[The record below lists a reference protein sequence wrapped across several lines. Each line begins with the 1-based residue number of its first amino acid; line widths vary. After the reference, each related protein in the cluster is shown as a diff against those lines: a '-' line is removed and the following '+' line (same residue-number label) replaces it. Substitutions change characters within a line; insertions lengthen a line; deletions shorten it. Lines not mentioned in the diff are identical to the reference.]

1 MTPTYDRR
9 MLLAVDIGNTNIT
22 LGMVEGGV
30 LEAVRRAATSR
41 ASTADELEV
50 LLRDLLA
57 LDDHALHGV
66 ATMAVASVVPVATAT
81 LAEVAARLGI
91 PILLASSGTVPIAIR
106 VDRPDL
112 VGADRIVNA
121 LAAVRLHGAPA
132 VVVDCGTATTLDCVG
147 ADGAFV
153 GGAIAPGLQVGL
165 EALATRTAKLPRVEL
180 RAPDRVIAH
189 DTVGAIQAGTVIGY
203 QALVAGLVARARAE
217 LADAGG
223 IAAERVHV
231 ILTGGVASAPW
242 AQDVAGIDLID
253 PDLTLKGLAILHAEV
268 AGGDP
273 YREADP
279 DAVAGGAFAHL
290 EPFPDDEA
298 AGLFNPDPID
308 APLGDGEGAGRWP

>member
-1 MTPTYDRR
+1 
-9 MLLAVDIGNTNIT
+9 MLLAVDIGNTNLT
-22 LGMVEGGV
+22 LGIVEGGA
-30 LEAVRRAATSR
+30 LESVRRAATTR

-66 ATMAVASVVPVATAT
+66 SAMAIASVVPAATAT
-81 LAEVAARLGI
+81 LTEVAARLDI
-91 PILLASSGTVPIAIR
+91 PVLLASSGTVPIAIR

-121 LAAVRLHGAPA
+121 LAAARLHGAPA

-153 GGAIAPGLQVGL
+153 GGAIAPGLELGL
-165 EALATRTAKLPRVEL
+165 DALAARTAKLPRVEL
-180 RAPDRVIAH
+180 RAPDRVIAR

-203 QALVAGLVARARAE
+203 QALAAGLARPGRGPSWPRPVASPP
-217 LADAGG
+217 D
-223 IAAERVHV
+223 RVHV
-231 ILTGGVASAPW
+231 ILTGGLSAAPW
-242 AQDVAGIDLID
+242 ARDVAGVDLID

-268 AGGDP
+268 AGGEP

-279 DAVAGGAFAHL
+279 DDAGGAFADV

-298 AGLFNPDPID
+298 IGLFD
-308 APLGDGEGAGRWP
+308 LGPVDTTLADGEGAGTRP

>member
-1 MTPTYDRR
+1 MPPTYDRR
-9 MLLAVDIGNTNIT
+9 MLLAVDIGNTNVT
-22 LGMVEGGV
+22 LGIVEDGA
-30 LEAVRRAATSR
+30 LESVRRAATTR

-57 LDDHALHGV
+57 PRRPRAPRRLGDGRRLGRARRDRD
-66 ATMAVASVVPVATAT
+66 
-81 LAEVAARLGI
+81 LAEGSRRGWSI
-91 PILLASSGTVPIAIR
+91 PVLLASSGTVPIAIR

-121 LAAVRLHGAPA
+121 LAAVRLHGTPA

-153 GGAIAPGLQVGL
+153 GGAIAPGLELGL
-165 EALATRTAKLPRVEL
+165 EALAARTAKLPRVEL
-180 RAPDRVIAH
+180 RAPDRVIAR

-223 IAAERVHV
+223 VAPDASSA
-231 ILTGGVASAPW
+231 ILTGGLAAAPW
-242 AQDVAGIDLID
+242 ARDVAGVDVID

-273 YREADP
+273 ATRGRPTVTE
-279 DAVAGGAFAHL
+279 
-290 EPFPDDEA
+290 
-298 AGLFNPDPID
+298 D
-308 APLGDGEGAGRWP
+308 APLAAAARRA

>member
-1 MTPTYDRR
+1 MPPTYDRR

-22 LGMVEGGV
+22 LGIVEEGA
-30 LEAVRRAATSR
+30 LESVRRAATTR

-57 LDDHALHGV
+57 LDEHALHGV
-66 ATMAVASVVPVATAT
+66 SAMAVASVVPAATAT
-81 LAEVAARLGI
+81 LAEVAERLAI
-91 PILLASSGTVPIAIR
+91 PVLHASSGTVPIAIR

-153 GGAIAPGLQVGL
+153 GGAIAPGLELGL
-165 EALATRTAKLPRVEL
+165 DALAARTAKLPRVEL
-180 RAPDRVIAH
+180 RAPDRVIAR

-217 LADAGG
+217 LAEAGG
-223 IAAERVHV
+223 IAPDRVHV
-231 ILTGGVASAPW
+231 ILTGGVAAAPW
-242 AQDVAGIDLID
+242 AQDVAGIALID
-253 PDLTLKGLAILHAEV
+253 PDLTLRGLAILHAEV

-273 YREADP
+273 YRDADP
-279 DAVAGGAFAHL
+279 SADAGRDFADV
-290 EPFPDDEA
+290 EPFPDDEVI
-298 AGLFNPDPID
+298 GLFDLEPVDGTL
-308 APLGDGEGAGRWP
+308 ADGEGAGSRP